1 MTDPAVQ
8 GLMAALT
15 RGEISRR
22 EFIRRLTALGLSMP
36 VIAALLQACG
46 GDDDDDDG
54 GSSDGGGDDEPT
66 ATEAAEATE
75 SDGGA
80 DEDEAEEDEP
90 TEAAP
95 EEDEGDESDDDGGA
109 SAPSGELVV
118 AQGPE
123 ITSLDGS
130 MSTGMLTFNVVV
142 HMMEPLLFRG
152 DDMKP
157 YPHLAESM
165 EQVDA
170 TTFNFTIREGVTFH
184 NGDPLTVDDVVF
196 TIQRISDPN
205 TESELLR
212 YARTV
217 TSVEALDERTVQI
230 KLSEPDVTFPLRLTL
245 VPIVPKA
252 VVEELGDEGFD
263 ANPMGTGPYRFVE
276 WRRGDRVIMEAY
288 EDYWQ
293 GPPKIETLV
302 FRGIPE
308 DSTRIAEV
316 QTGGAGLVTNVPTQL
331 VPEIESN
338 PDTQLYQVNSLRT
351 IFCVLNT
358 LKAPF
363 DDVRVRQAANYAV
376 DKDLIVEGI
385 LDGYATPTSQPFGPE
400 VFGYNP
406 DLENY
411 YAYDPDRARELLAEA
426 GYDENNRPEVNI
438 FSAVGRILKDEE
450 VVQNIAAQLEEV
462 GFAVNLNFSEYQAY
476 FDTYFGTGEPG
487 MDLDIGFFSN
497 ANNTADAD
505 YNLSLNVHSG
515 GRGIYWQNT
524 EVDELIDKARQTEDQ
539 DERLA
544 LYHQLLEIMIPEAPW
559 LFLYTQH
566 DLYGATSKLKGWNAR
581 PDEMIYLYPASLE
594 D

>member
-1 MTDPAVQ
+1 MTEPAVQ
-8 GLMAALT
+8 GLMASLM

-22 EFIRRLTALGLSMP
+22 DFIRRLTALGLSVP
-36 VIAALLQACG
+36 VISMALQACG
-46 GDDDDDDG
+46 DDDDDDDDDG
-54 GSSDGGGDDEPT
+54 GETSDGSGGAEDPTATESASGDDEPT
-66 ATEAAEATE
+66 
-75 SDGGA
+75 
-80 DEDEAEEDEP
+80 EEDSAGNEP
-90 TEAAP
+90 TEEDAG
-95 EEDEGDESDDDGGA
+95 DEGGDTGGA
-109 SAPSGELVV
+109 PTGELVV

-152 DDMKP
+152 DDMMP

-170 TTFNFTIREGVTFH
+170 TTFQFTIREGVTFH
-184 NGDPLTVDDVVF
+184 NGEPLTVDDVVF
-196 TIQRISDPN
+196 TLQRISDPE
-205 TESELLR
+205 TESDLLR
-212 YARTV
+212 YVQTV
-217 TSVEALDERTVQI
+217 TAIEALDERTVQVT
-230 KLSEPDVTFPLRLTL
+230 LSEPDVTFPLRLTL
-245 VPIVPKA
+245 IPIVPKA
-252 VVEELGDEGFD
+252 VVEEMGDAEFD
-263 ANPMGTGPYRFVE
+263 ASPMGTGPYRFVE
-276 WRRGDRVIMEAY
+276 WQRGDRVTMEAY

-293 GPPKIETLV
+293 GPANIQTLV

-316 QTGGAGLVTNVPTQL
+316 QTGGAGLVTNVPTHL
-331 VPEIESN
+331 VPEIESSD
-338 PDTQLYQVNSLRT
+338 DTALYQTNSLRT

-358 LKAPF
+358 HKAPF
-363 DDVRVRQAANYAV
+363 DDVLVRQAANFAI
-376 DKDLIVEGI
+376 DKELIVEAL
-385 LDGYATPTSQPFGPE
+385 LDGYGTPTSQPFGSE

-406 DLENY
+406 ELENY
-411 YAYDPDRARELLAEA
+411 YAFDPDRARSLLAEA
-426 GYDENNRPEVNI
+426 GYDENNRPEVE
-438 FSAVGRILKDEE
+438 FYSPVGRYLKDEE
-450 VVQNIAAQLEEV
+450 VAQNIAAQLEEV
-462 GFAVNLNFSEYQAY
+462 GFTVNLNFSEWQAY

-524 EVDELIDKARQTEDQ
+524 EVDDLIDEARQVTDQ

-544 LYHQLLEIMIPEAPW
+544 TYHELLTIMVEEAPW

-566 DLYGATSKLKGWNAR
+566 DLYGATADLQSWEAR
-581 PDEMIYLYPASLE
+581 PDEMIYLYPVSLSE
-594 D
+594 